1 MNHLKIALGFLCPWW
16 VIIHQKRII
25 DRLQRKVDRLSGI
38 LANPRMLGMQVAN
51 EQLELGL
58 KGPICEYM
66 AAVLSGLVLGCPDVE
81 NYLELRLQADGKTF
95 VVIVTRPG
103 GGLTP
108 HQLRK
113 RAEDEVAE
121 LRERLAELELEGE
134 GEEVQP

>member
-1 MNHLKIALGFLCPWW
+1 MTHLKIALGFLCPWW
-16 VIIHQKRII
+16 VIMRQKRII
-25 DRLQRKVDRLSGI
+25 DRLQRKADRLSDV
-38 LANPRMLGMQVAN
+38 LANPRMLGMEIAR

-66 AAVLSGLVLGCPDVE
+66 ANVLGGLVLGCPDAE
-81 NYLELRLQADGKTF
+81 NYLEMHLQADGKTF

-121 LRERLAELELEGE
+121 LRERLAELEGE
-134 GEEVQP
+134 SEVQP

>member
-16 VIIHQKRII
+16 VIIRQKRII
-25 DRLQRKVDRLSGI
+25 DRLQHKADRLSGI

-51 EQLELGL
+51 EQLELGFN
-58 KGPICEYM
+58 GPVCEYI
-66 AAVLSGLVLGCPDVE
+66 AAVLGGLVLGCPEVE
-81 NYLELRLQADGKTF
+81 NYLEVQLQADGKTF

-113 RAEDEVAE
+113 QAEDEVAR
-121 LRERLAELELEGE
+121 LRERLAELEG
-134 GEEVQP
+134 GEVQQ

>member
-1 MNHLKIALGFLCPWW
+1 MNHLKIALGLLCPWW
-16 VIIHQKRII
+16 VIIRQKRII

-58 KGPICEYM
+58 EGPICEYM
-66 AAVLSGLVLGCPDVE
+66 AYMLRGLMLGCPEVE
-81 NYLELRLQADGKTF
+81 NYLEMQLQADGKTF

-113 RAEDEVAE
+113 QAEDEVAR
-121 LRERLAELELEGE
+121 LRERLAKLEG
-134 GEEVQP
+134 GEVQP